1 MIIPRSYAPNIPD
14 PVIKG
19 PYFERKHELLKLGSE
34 GYQVLKLQQYLTKI
48 GLYKAPIDS

>member
-19 PYFERKHELLKLGSE
+19 PYFERKEEILQNGSK
-34 GYQVLKLQQYLTKI
+34 G
-48 GLYKAPIDS
+48 S